1 MQSPRRTVITAN
13 KTLEDSGREFWE
25 YKDLLYFLAWRDFKV
40 RYKQTAIG
48 VTWAVLKPLLTMIVF
63 TIVFGK
69 LAKLPVEGQ
78 SSYSIMVFVA
88 MLPWYFFSSS
98 LQESSLSIVN
108 NAQMI
113 SKIYFPRIIIPIAP
127 FFVNLIDFAISFLI
141 LLVLMTY
148 YQTPL
153 TLKVLYLPLFLM
165 LSVIAALGVSL
176 WIAALNVQ
184 YRDFRYIV
192 PFILQFG
199 LYISPIGFSSAI
211 IPEQWRLLYNLNPMV
226 GVIDG
231 FRWCLLGTEI
241 NLYLP
246 GLSVSITL
254 SVLLLISGISFFNS
268 RERKF
273 ADAL

>member
-1 MQSPRRTVITAN
+1 MHQRQTIITAN
-13 KTLEDSGREFWE
+13 KTLEDASREFWE

-40 RYKQTAIG
+40 RYKQTVIG
-48 VTWAVLKPLLTMIVF
+48 GAWAVIRPLLTMIVF
-63 TIVFGK
+63 TLVFGK

-78 SSYSIMVFVA
+78 NPYAVMVFTA

-98 LQESSLSIVN
+98 LQDSSLSIVN
-108 NAQMI
+108 NANMI

-127 FFVNLIDFAISFLI
+127 FFVNLVDFAISFVI
-141 LLVLMTY
+141 LLVLIAFY
-148 YQTPL
+148 HTPL
-153 TLKVLYLPLFLM
+153 SIKIVYLPLFLL
-165 LSVIAALGVSL
+165 LSVVAALGVSL
-176 WIAALNVQ
+176 WIAALNAQ

-199 LYISPIGFSSAI
+199 LYISPIGFSSSI

-231 FRWCLLGTEI
+231 FRWCLLGSDI
-241 NLYLP
+241 QLYLP
-246 GLSVSITL
+246 GLYMSIAL
-254 SVLLLISGISFFNS
+254 SVILLISGIAFFNQ

-273 ADAL
+273 ADVL

>member
-1 MQSPRRTVITAN
+1 MIDQKETIITPN
-13 KTLEDSGREFWE
+13 KTIGGAGRELWE

-40 RYKQTAIG
+40 RYKQTVIG
-48 VTWAVLKPLLTMIVF
+48 VAWAVIKPLFTMVVF
-63 TIVFGK
+63 TIVFGR

-78 SSYSIMVFVA
+78 SPYAVMVFVA

-113 SKIYFPRIIIPIAP
+113 SKIYFPRIIIPVAP
-127 FFVNLIDFAISFLI
+127 FFVNLVDFAISFVI
-141 LLVLMTY
+141 LLALMAY

-153 TLKVLYLPLFLM
+153 TLKVVYLPLFLM
-165 LSVIAALGVSL
+165 LSIITALGVSL
-176 WIAALNVQ
+176 WIAALNAQ

-192 PFILQFG
+192 PFIIQIG

-211 IPEQWRLLYNLNPMV
+211 IPEQWRLIYNLNPMV

-231 FRWCLLGTEI
+231 FRWCLLGSGI
-241 NLYLP
+241 DLYIP
-246 GLSVSITL
+246 GLIVSISL
-254 SVLLLISGISFFNS
+254 SVVLLISGIAFFNK
-268 RERKF
+268 RERQF
-273 ADAL
+273 ADVL

>member
-1 MQSPRRTVITAN
+1 MNDQKETIITPN
-13 KTLEDSGREFWE
+13 KTLGGAGREFWE

-40 RYKQTAIG
+40 RYKQTVIG
-48 VTWAVLKPLLTMIVF
+48 VAWAVIKPLLTMVVF
-63 TIVFGK
+63 TIVFGR

-78 SSYSIMVFVA
+78 SAYPVMVFAA

-127 FFVNLIDFAISFLI
+127 FFVNLIDFAISFVI
-141 LLVLMTY
+141 LLALMAC

-153 TLKVLYLPLFLM
+153 TLKIVYLPLFLI
-165 LSVIAALGVSL
+165 LSVVTALGVSL
-176 WIAALNVQ
+176 WIAALNAQ

-192 PFILQFG
+192 PFIIQIG
-199 LYISPIGFSSAI
+199 LYVSPIGFSSTI

-231 FRWCLLGTEI
+231 FRWCLLGEGI
-241 NLYLP
+241 NLYMP
-246 GLSVSITL
+246 GLIVSITL
-254 SVLLLISGISFFNS
+254 SILLLISGIAFFNQ

-273 ADAL
+273 ADVL